1 MDKAQALHNFWSSF
15 GLPAYDALTVPDDAQ
30 MPYITYEV
38 ATDSLG
44 NSVFLTASIWYNNL
58 SWKDVTEKSEQ
69 IAKAIYDLYPSG
81 IKINDGRLYISK
93 GSPFAIRMN
102 DDTDKM
108 IRRIVLNIVAE
119 FLTAY

>member
-15 GLPAYDALTVPDDAQ
+15 GIPAYDALTVPDDAQ

-38 ATDSLG
+38 STDSFD
-44 NSVFLTASIWYNNL
+44 NQVFLTASIWYNNF

-69 IAKAIYDLYPSG
+69 VAKAIYDLHPSG
-81 IKINDGRLYISK
+81 IKIDNGRLLIFR

-102 DDTDKM
+102 DDRDKM

>member
-15 GLPAYDALTVPDDAQ
+15 DLPAYDALTVPDDAQ

-38 ATDSLG
+38 ATDSLD
-44 NSVFLTASIWYNNL
+44 NNVFLTASIWYNNF

-81 IKINDGRLYISK
+81 IKIDGGRLYISK

-108 IRRIVLNIVAE
+108 VRRIVLNIVAE

>member
-15 GLPAYDALTVPDDAQ
+15 GLPAYDQLTVPDDAQ

-38 ATDSLG
+38 ATDSFD
-44 NSVFLTASIWYNNL
+44 NNVFLTASIWYNNF

-69 IAKAIYDLYPSG
+69 VAKAIYDLYPSG
-81 IKINDGRLYISK
+81 IKIDGGRLLIYK

-102 DDTDKM
+102 DDSDKM
-108 IRRIVLNIVAE
+108 VRRIVLNIVAE